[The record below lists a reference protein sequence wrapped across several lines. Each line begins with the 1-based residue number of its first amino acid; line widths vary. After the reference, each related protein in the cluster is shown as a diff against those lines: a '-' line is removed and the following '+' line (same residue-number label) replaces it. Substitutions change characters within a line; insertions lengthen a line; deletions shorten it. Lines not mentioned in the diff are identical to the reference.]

1 MKRDTLE
8 FRDEGTPKTDDA
20 VIVGPKIDVVLKIGN
35 NGLLTVDDGNRE
47 TRVVIFAD
55 RLHDGRHLRQA
66 VSAK

>member
-8 FRDEGTPKTDDA
+8 LRDEGTSKTDDA
-20 VIVGPKIDVVLKIGN
+20 VIVGPKNDVMLKIGN

-47 TRVVIFAD
+47 TRVVIFAG
-55 RLHDGRHLRQA
+55 RLQGGRHLRHT